1 MPQPDRILLVV
12 SILEGRNF
20 PNQSSC
26 QLTVDAKFD
35 GEILVTDP
43 VEFSSTPDINQ
54 ELAWELDKKTFQQH
68 KLQRSVIKCNAYA
81 TTSPGVRD
89 NLGYFMID
97 VRPLSTTQTIRWHR
111 LLQTK
116 YPKLKPEFSICAYI
130 EDDQATKS
138 TITTATTT
146 TTTASKISKTS
157 TNTTSARSKHLQP
170 VLLEDKGYYQLGAD
184 ISSAEIFSLSI
195 TTCSAKNLI
204 HLMLSNTNIT
214 NQDGYFFYYTLFG
227 NKIITEKFHDLIQP
241 EFNPERASVRI
252 RTSIQLLRSY
262 FETFHPIEFCLLSG
276 NDIIG
281 QTQVPLHKIVKPLQ
295 QKSGMDKI
303 FDVLTEEFNL
313 RLSPSKDNEKIK
325 MTEDE
330 NSQSFVKII
339 VKLTRETSVN
349 EQKPNNEKQNRTR
362 SNSVNNHNSNTTLID
377 HDNSIRQ
384 RVQQISINNHAT
396 TDDRLPTLMFD
407 NSNDHHLT
415 HHYCLSID
423 LKSLRNLRLSNSTYL
438 YCRYVYPFL
447 GTSTPILTHPPL
459 HIPYTSSAPPNE
471 HQLPHGLCIFNFAV
485 NAEQLTTHFHREPLT
500 IEVYCRDQE
509 RSERKD
515 QLFGIVRLQLEKV
528 LQVEK
533 QRCSSNVN
541 GILGWRQTWTQAL
554 PVIGT
559 NTEKCAELLVTVVIE
574 DLGTLQLNSTATPRP
589 QSVPPQHLDLN
600 NVFQRPSEDAQLQAA
615 YELQLW
621 KESKEL
627 EFEKHLREIEA
638 KKLYEL
644 MEAFK
649 EKDRERESLLQ
660 KKMKEY
666 GELEKQMKRALADI
680 EKREKQLNTNEQ
692 EIQRMQI
699 DLKRDYDNK
708 HIEIREASKRLQEQ
722 SEHTITLEK
731 SKNQALDDEIIR
743 LKRSLAEWEKRY
755 RDKEQEYFS
764 YKEKQR
770 SAPEVKLQAEINM
783 LTLEKNELQRKLDA
797 SLTSADRYKQQ
808 WLKALKEY
816 QRLKQ
821 REQDQSKV
829 LLQKQQ
835 QELEHMRLRYL
846 AAEENDIMKNDHK
859 QLESIKNELNKLR
872 DVSTTPTI
880 SGGLQTNSTL
890 SDDNDHLEQVDQQL
904 GVLIEHRDTLLQT
917 GTYTHSDA
925 LIQELER
932 RIQEAMKRK
941 SSSSRH

>member
-20 PNQSSC
+20 PSQPSS

-35 GEILVTDP
+35 GEILTTDP
-43 VEFSSTPDINQ
+43 VDFTSTPDINQ

-81 TTSPGVRD
+81 TALSGQRES
-89 NLGYFMID
+89 LGYFMID
-97 VRPLSTTQTIRWHR
+97 IRPLNTAQKIRWHH

-116 YPKLKPEFSICAYI
+116 YPKLKSEFSICAYI
-130 EDDQATKS
+130 EDDQSTRSASAT
-138 TITTATTT
+138 
-146 TTTASKISKTS
+146 SKTS
-157 TNTTSARSKHLQP
+157 KTPSTTGISSASSASRSKHLQP

-184 ISSAEIFSLSI
+184 VSSAEIFGLSI
-195 TTCSAKNLI
+195 TIRSAKNLI
-204 HLMLSNTNIT
+204 HLLPSSTALNT
-214 NQDGYFFYYTLFG
+214 QHGYCFYYSLFG
-227 NKIITEKFHDLIQP
+227 NKVTTEQFHDLIQP
-241 EFNPERASVRI
+241 QFYPERASVRI
-252 RTSIQLLRSY
+252 RSSIQLLRSY
-262 FETFHPIEFCLLSG
+262 FETMRPIEFSLRSG

-281 QTQVPLHKIVKPLQ
+281 QTHIPLHKIVKPLQ
-295 QKSGMDKI
+295 QKSGMERS
-303 FDVLTEEFNL
+303 FDELTEEFHL
-313 RLSPSKDNEKIK
+313 RLAPSSGNEKIK
-325 MTEDE
+325 PSEDE
-330 NSQSFVKII
+330 NSQATVKVEI
-339 VKLTRETSVN
+339 KLSREIPIS
-349 EQKPNNEKQNRTR
+349 EQKPNNDKQQRLK
-362 SNSVNNHNSNTTLID
+362 SNSANQNLTSNTSVV
-377 HDNSIRQ
+377 DNELSISQ
-384 RVQQISINNHAT
+384 HVQQISINNHAT
-396 TDDRLPTLMFD
+396 TDDHVSSPIFHGTSD
-407 NSNDHHLT
+407 QHLS

-423 LKSLRNLRLSNSTYL
+423 LKSLRNLRLSHSTYL

-459 HIPYTSSAPPNE
+459 HMPYTSSTPPNE
-471 HQLPHGLCIFNFAV
+471 HLLPHGLCIFNFAV
-485 NAEQLTTHFHREPLT
+485 DTEQLTSHFHREPLT
-500 IEVYCRDQE
+500 VEVYCRDQD

-515 QLFGIVRLQLEKV
+515 ELFGLVRLQLDSV
-528 LQVEK
+528 LKVEK

-541 GILGWRQTWTQAL
+541 GILGWRQTWTQTL
-554 PVIGT
+554 PVIGA
-559 NTEKCAELLVTVVIE
+559 NTEKSGELLVTVILE
-574 DLGTLQLNSTATPRP
+574 DLGTLHLNSSTTSRP
-589 QSVPPQHLDLN
+589 PSVPPHNLHLDA
-600 NVFQRPSEDAQLQAA
+600 VFQRPHDDAHLQAA

-627 EFEKHLREIEA
+627 EFEKHLREVEA

-666 GELEKQMKRALADI
+666 GELEKQMKKALTDI
-680 EKREKQLNTNEQ
+680 EKREKHLNVKEQ
-692 EIQRMQI
+692 EIQRMQV

-708 HIEIREASKRLQEQ
+708 YIEIREASKRLQEQ
-722 SEHTITLEK
+722 SEHHITLEK

-743 LKRSLAEWEKRY
+743 LKRSVAEWEKRY
-755 RDKEQEYFS
+755 REKEQDFFS

-770 SAPEVKLQAEINM
+770 SAPEIKLQSEINM

-797 SLTSADRYKQQ
+797 SVISGERYKQQ

-821 REQDQSKV
+821 REQDQSKFQ
-829 LLQKQQ
+829 LQKQQ

-846 AAEENDIMKNDHK
+846 AAEESEIMKSDHK
-859 QLESIKNELNKLR
+859 QLENIKNELNKLKE
-872 DVSTTPTI
+872 VSSTPTVT
-880 SGGLQTNSTL
+880 GTLQSHV

-917 GTYTHSDA
+917 GTYSHNDA

-941 SSSSRH
+941 SSGSRYQ

>member
-43 VEFSSTPDINQ
+43 VEFTSAPDINQ
-54 ELAWELDKKTFQQH
+54 ELAWELDKKTFQLH
-68 KLQRSVIKCNAYA
+68 KLQRSVIKCNAYS
-81 TTSPGVRD
+81 TTSSGQRE
-89 NLGYFMID
+89 NIGYFIID
-97 VRPLSTTQTIRWHR
+97 IRPLNTTQKIRWHR

-130 EDDQATKS
+130 EDDQATRS
-138 TITTATTT
+138 ESTTA
-146 TTTASKISKTS
+146 KISKTS
-157 TNTTSARSKHLQP
+157 SNTGISSTTNSARSKNLQP
-170 VLLEDKGYYQLGAD
+170 ILLEDKGYYQLGSNV
-184 ISSAEIFSLSI
+184 SSAEIFSLSI
-195 TTCSAKNLI
+195 TIRSAKNLI
-204 HLMLSNTNIT
+204 HLIPSSTNLNT
-214 NQDGYFFYYTLFG
+214 QVGYFFDYALFG
-227 NKIITEKFHDLIQP
+227 NKIKTETFHNLIEP
-241 EFNPERASVRI
+241 EFYPERASVRI
-252 RTSIQLLRSY
+252 RSSIQLLRSY
-262 FETFHPIEFCLLSG
+262 FETYHPIEFNLWSG

-281 QTQVPLHKIVKPLQ
+281 QTQIPLHKIVKPLQ
-295 QKSGMDKI
+295 QKSGMDKT
-303 FDVLTEEFNL
+303 FDVLTEVYHL
-313 RLSPSKDNEKIK
+313 RLAPSSGHEKTEIV
-325 MTEDE
+325 EDE
-330 NSQSFVKII
+330 DSQPI
-339 VKLTRETSVN
+339 VKVEISLTRETPIS
-349 EQKPNNEKQNRTR
+349 EQKSNSDKQPQKR
-362 SNSVNNHNSNTTLID
+362 SNSANNNHSSNTTVVE
-377 HDNSIRQ
+377 HENSIPQ
-384 RVQQISINNHAT
+384 RVQPLSINNHAT
-396 TDDRLPTLMFD
+396 TDDRLPSPILHTI
-407 NSNDHHLT
+407 SDHHLS

-423 LKSLRNLRLSNSTYL
+423 LKSLRNLRLLHSAYL

-471 HQLPHGLCIFNFAV
+471 HLLPHGLCIFNFAV
-485 NAEQLTTHFHREPLT
+485 DTEQLTSHFHREPLT
-500 IEVYCRDQE
+500 IEIYCRDQE

-515 QLFGIVRLQLEKV
+515 ELFGIAYVQLDRV

-533 QRCSSNVN
+533 QRCSSNIN

-554 PVIGT
+554 SVIGH
-559 NTEKCAELLVTVVIE
+559 NTEKRAELLVTITLE
-574 DLGTLQLNSTATPRP
+574 DLGALHLNGSTTSRP
-589 QSVPPQHLDLN
+589 HSVPPHHGDIDTI
-600 NVFQRPSEDAQLQAA
+600 FHRPNDDAYIQAA

-621 KESKEL
+621 KENKER
-627 EFEKHLREIEA
+627 EFEKHLRELEA
-638 KKLYEL
+638 KKIYEL

-666 GELEKQMKRALADI
+666 GDLEKQMKKTLIDI
-680 EKREKQLNTNEQ
+680 EKREKQLNVKEQ
-692 EIQRMQI
+692 EVQRMQI

-708 HIEIREASKRLQEQ
+708 YIEMREASKRLQEQ
-722 SEHTITLEK
+722 SEHQITLEK

-743 LKRSLAEWEKRY
+743 LKRSVAEWEKRY
-755 RDKEQEYFS
+755 RDKEQEFFS

-770 SAPEVKLQAEINM
+770 SIPEVKLQAEINM
-783 LTLEKNELQRKLDA
+783 LTIEKNELQRKLDT
-797 SLTSADRYKQQ
+797 SLTSAERYKQQ

-816 QRLKQ
+816 RCLKQ
-821 REQDQSKV
+821 REQDQSKF

-846 AAEENDIMKNDHK
+846 AAEENEIMKSDHK
-859 QLESIKNELNKLR
+859 QLENIKNELNKLKE
-872 DVSTTPTI
+872 VSSSPTVT
-880 SGGLQTNSTL
+880 GGFQPNL
-890 SDDNDHLEQVDQQL
+890 SDDNDHLEQVDQHL

-917 GTYTHSDA
+917 GTYTHNDA

-941 SSSSRH
+941 SSSSRYQ